1 MYWDIRKSILYR
13 ITQYSWLI
21 TGFVTRLTP
30 RVPLVEQELLTL
42 PEHMRSVVF
51 CVRFCRSL
59 FDFLSFFFCSLCCLF
74 FFDLRILITSLW
86 YLQALLVI
94 VIKMYTCYMYFTED
108 NISLNQEYNVCIV
121 MYILCI
127 LDKNPILQD
136 HVYGTVLSGTPTE
149 QDVCNAGNQ
158 KGTVLIKLTDIVP
171 RKTSEMGNS
180 LRR

>member
-1 MYWDIRKSILYR
+1 
-13 ITQYSWLI
+13 
-21 TGFVTRLTP
+21 
-30 RVPLVEQELLTL
+30 
-42 PEHMRSVVF
+42 
-51 CVRFCRSL
+51 
-59 FDFLSFFFCSLCCLF
+59 
-74 FFDLRILITSLW
+74 
-86 YLQALLVI
+86 
-94 VIKMYTCYMYFTED
+94 MYTCYMYFTED

-136 HVYGTVLSGTPTE
+136 HVYGTVLNGTPTE